1 MCDLLGIS
9 CNEKERAS
17 RSLPLFANLYS
28 DDNPHGW
35 GIAYFDGARVVVKR
49 DTGKARKSNKF
60 EEIWNKVS
68 SRNFV
73 AHVRRKSQ
81 GEENVLNCHP
91 FKNKLMGRELMF
103 AHNGTVYDV
112 RRNKPVTIHKNACGG
127 TDSESIFFEMVDYMR
142 DYMKAGR
149 IHGLYPALVYAIR
162 KIFERYTRSITLNF
176 LMSDG
181 SMYYAFNHYPSAPV
195 YMLRRKPGLGKPSD
209 SSKRAILFSTKKFTN
224 ENWIKI
230 PKDQL
235 LVANNGEIITL
246 SDPV

>member
-35 GIAYFDGARVVVKR
+35 GIAYFDGARAVVKR
-49 DTGKARKSNKF
+49 DTGKAKKSNKF

-68 SRNFV
+68 SKNFV
-73 AHVRRKSQ
+73 AHVRRRSQ

-91 FKNKLMGRELMF
+91 FKNKLMDRELIF
-103 AHNGTVYDV
+103 AHNGTVYDHS
-112 RRNKPVTIHKNACGG
+112 RNKPVTRHKNACGG

-149 IHGLYPALVYAIR
+149 IHGLYPALIYAIR
-162 KIFERYTRSITLNF
+162 KIFKRYTRYITLNF

-181 SMYYAFNHYPSAPV
+181 SMYYAFNHYTSAPV

-224 ENWIKI
+224 ENWVKI

-235 LVANNGEIITL
+235 LVVNNGEIITL
-246 SDPV
+246 SDSI